1 MLPNKIFEFNE
12 YYNKKISNWMIN
24 NATIEDVDN
33 YIIDRLRMSKFGR
46 FQIWFFKLFNKLK
59 EK

>member
-1 MLPNKIFEFNE
+1 MPQNKISKFDK

-24 NATIEDVDN
+24 DASIENVNN
-33 YIIDRLRMSKFGR
+33 YIIDHLRMSKFGR
-46 FQIWFFKLFNKLK
+46 FQIWFFKLFIKLK